1 MYCIEMYI
9 IIETYLECIGLIWE
23 FWATNPCWVFYHK
36 RKVGTWT
43 WCVKTQGPPFLLI
56 WFPGLPTL
64 KPTGGG
70 RVLVVG
76 QCGNVR
82 FFAVQCFLATG
93 ASGAR
98 VLTLSNHVTDV
109 CVCVC
114 YCTLIPPFGID
125 PLHPI
130 VSHPIDCLFQRDTT
144 SSQSTVYNYLYLAK
158 DQHRPK
164 GLEGAEVLIQ
174 LLALE
179 TCLSCLVNLLSLL
192 AIAHV
197 KIECWWIL
205 INMYLWPS
213 EYSKII
219 MNDWTVLNLRMA
231 KFRKESWFG

>member
-1 MYCIEMYI
+1 M
-9 IIETYLECIGLIWE
+9 
-23 FWATNPCWVFYHK
+23 FYHP

-43 WCVKTQGPPFLLI
+43 WCVKTQGPPSLLI
-56 WFPGLPTL
+56 WFPGPPTL

-109 CVCVC
+109 CVYVTLC
-114 YCTLIPPFGID
+114 YCTLMPPFGID

-130 VSHPIDCLFQRDTT
+130 VSHPIDCLFQRDTM
-144 SSQSTVYNYLYLAK
+144 SSQSTVTICTLQRTSI
-158 DQHRPK
+158 DRRGSK
-164 GLEGAEVLIQ
+164 GLRFWYSS
-174 LLALE
+174 LALE
-179 TCLSCLVNLLSLL
+179 TFLVNLLSLL
-192 AIAHV
+192 VIAHV

-205 INMYLWPS
+205 INMYIWPS

-219 MNDWTVLNLRMA
+219 IIRIYILWICMNDWTVLNLRMA